1 MYKVLALDLDGTV
14 LTDEQI
20 INPQV
25 KQAIQEAA
33 KHWHVIIVTGRH
45 HTAAYPYY
53 AELGL
58 DTPIICCNGT
68 YIYDYENDS
77 IITHTAISK
86 DNALLFIALA
96 QQKNLDLVMYITD
109 AMVYS
114 EYQPVAYMKKME
126 EWAGRSNL
134 SKPPKIY
141 RIKSFSDTVKNTEFI
156 WKFVVEG
163 EITQLDSLLNDSWV
177 QTTFNAEQSWSN
189 RIDFSAKGNT
199 KGSRLREY
207 ISGIGYLPEQVIAAG
222 DNYNDISMLEYAGL
236 GIAMHHA
243 DETVKSYANVIC
255 TTDNNQNGIAHLI
268 YEKIKG

>member
-14 LTDEQI
+14 LTDEQT

-25 KQAIQEAA
+25 KQAIQKAA
-33 KHWHVIIVTGRH
+33 QHCHVIIVTGRH

-53 AELGL
+53 AELDL

-68 YIYDYENDS
+68 YIYNYEKDS
-77 IITHTAISK
+77 VITHNAISK

-96 QQKNLDLVMYITD
+96 QQQKINLVMYITD

-114 EYQPVAYMKKME
+114 EHQPVAYMKKME
-126 EWAGRSNL
+126 GWARQSNL

-141 RIKSFSDTVKNTEFI
+141 RIKSFSDTVRNTEFI

-163 EITQLDSLLNDSWV
+163 EINQLDSLLNDSWV
-177 QTTFNAEQSWSN
+177 QATFNAEQSWSN

-199 KGSRLREY
+199 KGNRLEEY
-207 ISGIGYLPEQVIAAG
+207 ISSIGYKSDQVIAVG

-243 DETVKSYANVIC
+243 DETVKSCADIIC
-255 TTDNNQNGIAHLI
+255 TTDNNQNGLAHLI
-268 YEKIKG
+268 YEKITG